1 MGDALITPA
10 GTPLAPIIVHRYLY
24 IFIYIP
30 VSASRSPAD
39 FQQFL
44 WEHASQLR
52 NWHLR
57 KKKVTGPSRQKHCS
71 SLRSNSSMGG
81 HPLKMGPCSY
91 YIYIY
96 IFSFSLSSPAL
107 WGGAHETL
115 VLKRK
120 GDTPDTNNCSKN
132 FLLQASYNLMRLCMT
147 QKTEKEYTTVRSNRN
162 FSFFAAA

>member
-24 IFIYIP
+24 IYRSLLPGHQLIFSSSSGSMPHNLGTGILEKKRHRT
-30 VSASRSPAD
+30 VSLETLQFTA
-39 FQQFL
+39 FQFL
-44 WEHASQLR
+44 Y
-52 NWHLR
+52 
-57 KKKVTGPSRQKHCS
+57 
-71 SLRSNSSMGG
+71 GG
-81 HPLKMGPCSY
+81 APTENGAVFLLH
-91 YIYIY
+91 IYIY

-147 QKTEKEYTTVRSNRN
+147 
-162 FSFFAAA
+162 